1 MVKHYREGKSEES
14 LGFEG
19 VRVKSI
25 SERHHQK
32 PETLVSNGVWS
43 WEVMDIGLFYLA

>member
-32 PETLVSNGVWS
+32 PETLVSMIMEFGVGRS
-43 WEVMDIGLFYLA
+43 WT